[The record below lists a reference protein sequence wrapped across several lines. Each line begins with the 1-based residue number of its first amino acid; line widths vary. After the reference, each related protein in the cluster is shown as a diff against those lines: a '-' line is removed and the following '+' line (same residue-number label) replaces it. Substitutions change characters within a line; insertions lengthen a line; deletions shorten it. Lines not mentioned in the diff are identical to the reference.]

1 MEIKT
6 IGVVGAGQMGNGI
19 VQVAAQ
25 SGFSVVMSDIA
36 DSFVQKGLGTIS
48 KNLGKMVEK
57 GKIPPQKK
65 EEIMGRIKGTIQI
78 RDMAQTDF
86 VVEAATENESLKLNI
101 FKELDQVCRKEI
113 ILSSNTSSISITKI
127 ASATQRPSQVIG
139 MHFMNPVPVMQLVE
153 IIRGL
158 QTSQET
164 FNTVKSLT
172 EKMGKTPVEAND
184 FPGFISNR
192 VLMPMIN
199 EAIYTLFEGVGTPE
213 AIDTVMKLG
222 MNHPMGPLALA
233 DLIGLD
239 TCLAIMEVLYK
250 GFGDSKYRPCPLL
263 RKYVDAGYLGR
274 KTGRGFYNL
283 LIRNANCGMRNK
295 ILRNPQ
301 SETPQLYLKTH
312 GFQTDLGTRDD
323 PRYGERL
330 YGEEHQTR
338 CGSL

>member
-6 IGVVGAGQMGNGI
+6 VGVVGAGQMGNGI
-19 VQVAAQ
+19 VQVAAH
-25 SGFSVVMSDIA
+25 SGFRVVMSDIA
-36 DSFVQKGLGTIS
+36 DSFVQKGLATIT
-48 KNLGKMVEK
+48 KNLDRMVEK
-57 GKIPPQKK
+57 GKIPSQKK
-65 EEIMGRIKGTIQI
+65 DEIMGRIKGTIQVK
-78 RDMAQTDF
+78 DMADADF
-86 VVEAATENESLKLNI
+86 VVEAAIENETLKLNI

-158 QTSQET
+158 QTSPET
-164 FNTVKSLT
+164 FNAVKTLT

-184 FPGFISNR
+184 FPGFIANR
-192 VLMPMIN
+192 ILMPMIN
-199 EAIYTLFEGVGTPE
+199 EAIYALFEGVGTPE

-274 KTGRGFYNL
+274 KTGRGFY
-283 LIRNANCGMRNK
+283 K
-295 ILRNPQ
+295 
-301 SETPQLYLKTH
+301 Y
-312 GFQTDLGTRDD
+312 
-323 PRYGERL
+323 
-330 YGEEHQTR
+330 
-338 CGSL
+338 

>member
-19 VQVAAQ
+19 VQVAAY
-25 SGFSVVMSDIA
+25 SEFRVVMSDIA
-36 DSFVQKGLGTIS
+36 DSFVQKGLATIS
-48 KNLGKMVEK
+48 KNLDRMVEK
-57 GKIPPQKK
+57 GKIPSQKK
-65 EEIMGRIKGTIQI
+65 DEIMGRIKGTIQVKG
-78 RDMAQTDF
+78 MAEADF
-86 VVEAATENESLKLNI
+86 VVEAAIENESLKLNI
-101 FKELDQVCRKEI
+101 FKELDQVCRKEV

-127 ASATQRPSQVIG
+127 ASVTQRPSQVIG

-192 VLMPMIN
+192 ILMPMIN
-199 EAIYTLFEGVGTPE
+199 EAVYTLFEGVGTPE
-213 AIDTVMKLG
+213 AIDSVMKLG
-222 MNHPMGPLALA
+222 MNHPMGPLTLA

-239 TCLAIMEVLYK
+239 TCFAIMEVLYK

-263 RKYVDAGYLGR
+263 KKYVDAGYLGR
-274 KTGRGFYNL
+274 KTGRGFY
-283 LIRNANCGMRNK
+283 K
-295 ILRNPQ
+295 
-301 SETPQLYLKTH
+301 Y
-312 GFQTDLGTRDD
+312 
-323 PRYGERL
+323 
-330 YGEEHQTR
+330 
-338 CGSL
+338 

>member
-1 MEIKT
+1 
-6 IGVVGAGQMGNGI
+6 
-19 VQVAAQ
+19 
-25 SGFSVVMSDIA
+25 
-36 DSFVQKGLGTIS
+36 
-48 KNLGKMVEK
+48 
-57 GKIPPQKK
+57 
-65 EEIMGRIKGTIQI
+65 
-78 RDMAQTDF
+78 
-86 VVEAATENESLKLNI
+86 
-101 FKELDQVCRKEI
+101 
-113 ILSSNTSSISITKI
+113 
-127 ASATQRPSQVIG
+127 

-164 FNTVKSLT
+164 FNTVNSLT

-192 VLMPMIN
+192 ILMPMIN

-263 RKYVDAGYLGR
+263 KKYVDAGYMGR
-274 KTGRGFYNL
+274 KTGRGFY
-283 LIRNANCGMRNK
+283 K
-295 ILRNPQ
+295 
-301 SETPQLYLKTH
+301 Y
-312 GFQTDLGTRDD
+312 
-323 PRYGERL
+323 
-330 YGEEHQTR
+330 
-338 CGSL
+338 